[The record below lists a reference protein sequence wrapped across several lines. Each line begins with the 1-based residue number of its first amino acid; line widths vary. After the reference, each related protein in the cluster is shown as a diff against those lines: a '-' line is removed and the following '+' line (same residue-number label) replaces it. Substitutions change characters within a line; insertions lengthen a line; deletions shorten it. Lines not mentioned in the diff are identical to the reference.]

1 MVAVGVIG
9 LGKMGLPIAQN
20 LLDSGFEVI
29 GYRRSIECPEL
40 LESGGTI
47 AKTPADLAEAS
58 DVIISILPTAD
69 DVEGVVSGP
78 GGTLTTMRPGVVHL
92 EMSTIP
98 VASKHGL
105 MERLKAVGAT
115 MLDSP
120 ISGSPGMVGPR
131 LATTFVSGDEAAIA
145 RITDVLEAI
154 SGPWVNT
161 GAFGTGTSLKY
172 ISSML
177 VATHTVA
184 AAEAITLARRDG
196 LDLGMVQ
203 RTLESSIAGSALL
216 KQRGPLMAERAW
228 TPAPGPIATLHEILD
243 QIEVHLH
250 ESGEHRPVFEAAK
263 AVFDKALADGWG
275 DLDISAVHDQFST
288 QNALPA

>member
-1 MVAVGVIG
+1 MTTVGVIG

-20 LLDSGFEVI
+20 LLASGIDVV

-40 LESGGTI
+40 LESGGRV
-47 AKTPADLAEAS
+47 AKTPSALAEVS

-69 DVEGVVSGP
+69 DVERVVLGQE
-78 GGTLTTMRPGVVHL
+78 GTLAAMRAGAVHL

-98 VASKHGL
+98 TSRKQVL
-105 MERLKAVGAT
+105 MERVRSIGAT

-120 ISGSPGMVGPR
+120 ISGSPGMVAPR
-131 LATTFVSGDEAAIA
+131 LATTFVSGDPEAIRRVANVI
-145 RITDVLEAI
+145 DAI

-184 AAEAITLARRDG
+184 AAEAIVLARRDG
-196 LDLGMVQ
+196 LDLAMVQ

-228 TPAPGPIATLHEILD
+228 LPAPGPVSTLHEILD
-243 QIEVHLH
+243 QIEVHLDDL
-250 ESGEHRPVFEAAK
+250 GEDRPVFEAAK

-275 DLDISAVHDQFST
+275 DLDISCVHDQIST
-288 QNALPA
+288 QNALSA